1 MVSKLLI
8 NAKTEESVS
17 NQILNYIHVIVI
29 VFKCIRAYARDYT
42 LVSIIEDHEW
52 VDEDFALLLHESH
65 IFYIGEIRHS
75 LLTYFIIDE
84 NMLVG
89 S

>member
-8 NAKTEESVS
+8 NAKIEESRS

-42 LVSIIEDHEW
+42 LVPIIEDHGW
-52 VDEDFALLLHESH
+52 VDEDLALLLHESH
-65 IFYIGEIRHS
+65 ILYIGEIRHS
-75 LLTYFIIDE
+75 LLTNFIIDE